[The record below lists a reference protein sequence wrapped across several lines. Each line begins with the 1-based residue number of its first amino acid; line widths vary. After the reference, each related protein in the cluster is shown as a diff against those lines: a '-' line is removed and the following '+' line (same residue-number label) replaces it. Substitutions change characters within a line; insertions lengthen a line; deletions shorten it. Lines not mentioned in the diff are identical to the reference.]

1 MAVSTFYLNVTASDK
16 VFFSGRCR
24 DLVVP
29 LEDGAKE
36 VLPHHENMIIALTT
50 GETRIQTEDGQ
61 WIHAVTGDGFIQI
74 MNNRVKM
81 LVDTAEKPE
90 EIDVRRAQE
99 ARERAEEQLRQQQSI
114 VEHSHSEASL
124 ARALTRL
131 RLSDKYNNN

>member
-1 MAVSTFYLNVTASDK
+1 MPSSTFYLNIVASDK
-16 VFFSGRCR
+16 VFFAERCQA
-24 DLVVP
+24 LIVP
-29 LEDGAKE
+29 LADGAKE

-50 GETRIQTEDGQ
+50 GETKIKTVDGS
-61 WIHAVTGDGFIQI
+61 WIRAVTGDGFIQI

-81 LVDTAEKPE
+81 LVDTAEHPE

-99 ARERAEEQLRQQQSI
+99 AKERAEEQLRQKKSI